1 MNEKDVLGSRPA
13 AWNVQKM
20 KSPPHGMS
28 AGIAHFP
35 ALIPSNLLGIIL
47 VDLIHSISL
56 GYQQVAIPSTLLG
69 YLIQFI
75 VT

>member
-1 MNEKDVLGSRPA
+1 MNEKDVLGSWPA

-35 ALIPSNLLGIIL
+35 ALNRARARYGFGCAAII
-47 VDLIHSISL
+47 
-56 GYQQVAIPSTLLG
+56 
-69 YLIQFI
+69 
-75 VT
+75 

>member
-1 MNEKDVLGSRPA
+1 MNEKDILGSWPA

-35 ALIPSNLLGIIL
+35 ALNRARARRGFGVFVLSDTGKNKN
-47 VDLIHSISL
+47 
-56 GYQQVAIPSTLLG
+56 
-69 YLIQFI
+69 
-75 VT
+75 